1 MENLPPI
8 KLNSDL
14 SIENSILLP
23 IVSRIAIYDNLRS
36 IPRIIDYSHDSIQ
49 GFIDELPQK
58 IYAFSHELGGKIP
71 YTILKE
77 VIENLIHAKFKE
89 IIITIMANGNHILI
103 SDQGP
108 GITDKDKVFFPGFTS
123 ASQSMKKYIRGVGSG
138 LPIVKET
145 IVFSGGSVDVED
157 NIRSG
162 TVVSLRLESPPERF
176 KNIREDSYLAPATA
190 PTAAPA
196 AAPADGNINPQ
207 PDNPEL
213 QKPGNTLKNEAFP
226 DKQPYDNFENLK
238 LSIRQTKILSIIL
251 ELEETGPS
259 KISKELDL
267 SLATSFR
274 ELTVLEGAGLLIV
287 TGAGKRKLTELG
299 KKYLEYYSNNF

>member
-1 MENLPPI
+1 MENLQPFE
-8 KLNSDL
+8 LNSDV
-14 SIENSILLP
+14 SIENSVLLP
-23 IVSRIAIYDNLRS
+23 IISRIAIYDSMRS

-49 GFIDELPQK
+49 GFIDEVPQK

-77 VIENLIHAKFKE
+77 IVENLIHAKFKE

-108 GITDKDKVFFPGFTS
+108 GITDKEKVFFPGFTS
-123 ASQSMKKYIRGVGSG
+123 ASRSMKKYIRGVGSG
-138 LPIVKET
+138 LPIVKEV

-162 TVVSLRLESPPERF
+162 TVVSLRLQSPSGSF
-176 KNIREDSYLAPATA
+176 KNMHEDNYLTPS
-190 PTAAPA
+190 AAPA
-196 AAPADGNINPQ
+196 GDNKDPQ
-207 PDNPEL
+207 PDNPEI
-213 QKPGNTLKNEAFP
+213 QKLESTPKIEPAL
-226 DKQPYDNFENLK
+226 DKQPRDNFEILK
-238 LSIRQTKILSIIL
+238 LSIRQTKILSLVL

-259 KISKELDL
+259 KISKELSL

-274 ELTVLEGAGLLIV
+274 ELMVLEGAGLLIL
-287 TGAGKRKLTELG
+287 TGAGKRKLTARG

>member
-1 MENLPPI
+1 MEKLPSFE
-8 KLNSDL
+8 LNSDV

-23 IVSRIAIYDNLRS
+23 IISRIAIYDNMRS
-36 IPRIIDYSHDSIQ
+36 IPRIVDYSHDSIQ
-49 GFIDELPQK
+49 GFIDEIPQK

-77 VIENLIHAKFKE
+77 IVENLIHAKFKE

-108 GITDKDKVFFPGFTS
+108 GITDKDRVFFPGFTS
-123 ASQSMKKYIRGVGSG
+123 ATQSMKKYIRGVGSG
-138 LPIVKET
+138 LPIVKEV

-162 TVVSLRLESPPERF
+162 TVVSLRLESPAGNF
-176 KNIREDSYLAPATA
+176 KNMHEDSYLTQTPAPAGENKNSL
-190 PTAAPA
+190 PA
-196 AAPADGNINPQ
+196 NI
-207 PDNPEL
+207 EM
-213 QKPGNTLKNEAFP
+213 QKLENIPKNEVSA
-226 DKQPYDNFENLK
+226 DKQLYDNFENLK
-238 LSIRQTKILSIIL
+238 LSVRQTKILSLIL

-259 KISKELDL
+259 KISKELSL

-274 ELTVLEGAGLLIV
+274 ELMVLEGAGLLML
-287 TGAGKRKLTELG
+287 TGAGKRRLTSMG

>member
-8 KLNSDL
+8 ELNSDV
-14 SIENSILLP
+14 SVENSILLP
-23 IVSRIAIYDNLRS
+23 IISRIAIYDNLRS

-89 IIITIMANGNHILI
+89 IIITIMENGNHILI

-145 IVFSGGSVDVED
+145 IIFSGGSVDVED

-162 TVVSLRLESPPERF
+162 TVVSLRLEPPPGSF
-176 KNIREDSYLAPATA
+176 KNIRGDNYFTPASAPASA
-190 PTAAPA
+190 PPG
-196 AAPADGNINPQ
+196 GNIDPQ
-207 PDNPEL
+207 PGNSEV
-213 QKPGNTLKNEAFP
+213 QKLENTLHNKAVP

>member
-1 MENLPPI
+1 MENLQPFE
-8 KLNSDL
+8 LNSDV
-14 SIENSILLP
+14 SIENSVLLP
-23 IVSRIAIYDNLRS
+23 IISRIAIYDSMRS

-49 GFIDELPQK
+49 GFIDEVPQK

-77 VIENLIHAKFKE
+77 IVENLIHAKFKE

-108 GITDKDKVFFPGFTS
+108 GITDKEKVFFPGFTS
-123 ASQSMKKYIRGVGSG
+123 ASRSMKKYIRGVGSG
-138 LPIVKET
+138 LPIVKEV

-162 TVVSLRLESPPERF
+162 TVVSLRLQSPSGSF
-176 KNIREDSYLAPATA
+176 KNMHEDNYLTPS
-190 PTAAPA
+190 A
-196 AAPADGNINPQ
+196 AAAGDNKDPQ
-207 PDNPEL
+207 PDNPEM
-213 QKPGNTLKNEAFP
+213 QKLESTPKIATSL
-226 DKQPYDNFENLK
+226 DKQPRDNFEILK
-238 LSIRQTKILSIIL
+238 LSIRQTKILSLVL

-259 KISKELDL
+259 KISKELSL

-274 ELTVLEGAGLLIV
+274 ELMVLEGAGLLIL
-287 TGAGKRKLTELG
+287 TGAGKRKLSARG
-299 KKYLEYYSNNF
+299 SNNF

>member
-1 MENLPPI
+1 MENLPPFE
-8 KLNSDL
+8 LNSDV

-23 IVSRIAIYDNLRS
+23 IISRIAIYDNMRS
-36 IPRIIDYSHDSIQ
+36 IPRIIDFSHDSIQ
-49 GFIDELPQK
+49 GFIDEIPQK

-77 VIENLIHAKFKE
+77 IVENLIHAKFKE
-89 IIITIMANGNHILI
+89 IIVTIMSNGNHILI

-108 GITDKDKVFFPGFTS
+108 GITDKEKVFFPGFTS

-138 LPIVKET
+138 LPIVKEV

-162 TVVSLRLESPPERF
+162 TVVSLRLASPPGSF
-176 KNIREDSYLAPATA
+176 KNMHEDSYLTPAT
-190 PTAAPA
+190 PPA
-196 AAPADGNINPQ
+196 GGNKNPL
-207 PDNPEL
+207 PDNPEM
-213 QKPGNTLKNEAFP
+213 QKLENTPKSEVP
-226 DKQPYDNFENLK
+226 SDKQLRDNFDNLK
-238 LSIRQTKILSIIL
+238 LSIRQTKILSLVL

-259 KISKELDL
+259 KISKELGL

-274 ELTVLEGAGLLIV
+274 ELMVLEGAGLLIL
-287 TGAGKRKLTELG
+287 TGAGKRKLTARA

>member
-8 KLNSDL
+8 ELNNDV

-23 IVSRIAIYDNLRS
+23 IISRIAIYDNLRS

-89 IIITIMANGNHILI
+89 IIITIMENGNHILI

-162 TVVSLRLESPPERF
+162 TVVSLRLEPPPESF
-176 KNIREDSYLAPATA
+176 KNIREDNYLT
-190 PTAAPA
+190 PA
-196 AAPADGNINPQ
+196 AAPASAPPGGNINLQ
-207 PDNPEL
+207 PDNPEM
-213 QKPGNTLKNEAFP
+213 QKLENTLHNKAIP

>member
-8 KLNSDL
+8 ELNSGV
-14 SIENSILLP
+14 SVENSVLMP
-23 IVSRIAIYDNLRS
+23 IISRIAIYDNMRS

-77 VIENLIHAKFKE
+77 IIENLIHAKFKE
-89 IIITIMANGNHILI
+89 IIVTIMANGNHILI

-108 GITDKDKVFFPGFTS
+108 GITDKNKVFFPGFTS

-138 LPIVKET
+138 LPIVKEV
-145 IVFSGGSVDVED
+145 IVFSGGSIDVED

-162 TVVSLRLESPPERF
+162 TVVSLRLEGPPGSF
-176 KNIREDSYLAPATA
+176 KNIHEDSCLAPDSVA
-190 PTAAPA
+190 P
-196 AAPADGNINPQ
+196 GGSLNPQ
-207 PDNPEL
+207 PDNSGA
-213 QKPGNTLKNEAFP
+213 QKPENTPGDEAFS
-226 DKQPYDNFENLK
+226 DKQPLADFENLK
-238 LSIRQTKILSIIL
+238 LSIRQTKILSIVL

-259 KISKELDL
+259 KISKELSL

-274 ELTVLEGAGLLIV
+274 ELILLEDAGLLII
-287 TGAGKRKLTELG
+287 TGAGKRKLTAMG

>member
-8 KLNSDL
+8 EPNSDV

-23 IVSRIAIYDNLRS
+23 IVSRIAIYDNMRS
-36 IPRIIDYSHDSIQ
+36 IPRIIDYTHDSIQ

-58 IYAFSHELGGKIP
+58 IYGFSHELGGKIP

-108 GITDKDKVFFPGFTS
+108 GITDKEKVFFPGFTS

-138 LPIVKET
+138 LPIVKEV
-145 IVFSGGSVDVED
+145 IVFSGGSIDVED

-162 TVVSLRLESPPERF
+162 TVVSLRLESPPGSF
-176 KNIREDSYLAPATA
+176 KNIHEDSYLAPGPATA
-190 PTAAPA
+190 FVPTA
-196 AAPADGNINPQ
+196 GNINAR
-207 PDNPEL
+207 PDNSEA
-213 QKPGNTLKNEAFP
+213 QKPENTLKNEALP
-226 DKQPYDNFENLK
+226 DKQPHDNFENLK
-238 LSIRQTKILSIIL
+238 LSIRQTKILSIVL

-259 KISKELDL
+259 KISKELSL

-274 ELTVLEGAGLLIV
+274 ELIVLESAGLLVI
-287 TGAGKRKLTELG
+287 TGAGKRKLTAMG